1 MESRLSFEL
10 LRGITDVCVAVF
22 GCLIWIVWMKG
33 WIQISLHFV
42 DCRNGKK
49 GNGGVSVFD

>member
-10 LRGITDVCVAVF
+10 LRGSADVCVAVF